1 MAVSA
6 PPSASTPPEDLFR
19 NRSFWIYWCARVFSI
34 LGAQI
39 QTVAIGWEI
48 YAITHDPMALGIAGL
63 LQFLP
68 ALLFTLA
75 SGQVAD
81 SFNRR
86 HIVTLSQVGYVL
98 IAFWLWWG
106 ASHAQLTA
114 TGLYVVAFL
123 FGTVRTFEFPCAAAV
138 LPGLVR
144 NDQLPRAIS
153 LTSSARQAALI
164 GGPALGGVLYAL
176 HVYAA
181 FGVSTLLFASAGI
194 ATWAVRYEQSR
205 NRAGKTS
212 LKTMLAGIAYIRTQP
227 ILLGAISLDLFAVL
241 LGGVTALLP
250 VFSRDI
256 LDAGP
261 TGLGFLRAAPGVG
274 ALLMSLYLV
283 RYPITRNAG
292 KILYASVALF
302 GLSTLVFAFSTSV
315 TLSIL
320 AMIILGAADM
330 VSVVVR
336 DSVVQ
341 LETPDEMRGRV
352 NSVNWLFIGAS
363 NQLGE
368 FESGVT
374 AAWWGPVTSAA
385 VGGIGTLLITL
396 GWIKLFP
403 ALWQRNSLVEEQP
416 VKEPR

>member
-1 MAVSA
+1 MQ
-6 PPSASTPPEDLFR
+6 PSPLATPPEDLLS
-19 NRSFWIYWCARVFSI
+19 NRSFWWYWASRVFSI

-48 YAITHDPMALGIAGL
+48 YTITHDPMALGIAGL

-81 SFNRR
+81 TFNRR
-86 HIVTLSQVGYVL
+86 RVITLCQLSYL
-98 IAFWLWWG
+98 SIALWLGWG
-106 ASHAQLTA
+106 SAHQQLSATA
-114 TGLYVVAFL
+114 LYVVAFL
-123 FGTVRTFEFPCAAAV
+123 FGTVRTFEYPCAAAL
-138 LPGLVR
+138 LPGLVTHE
-144 NDQLPRAIS
+144 QLPRAIS

-176 HVYAA
+176 HDYAP
-181 FGVSTLLFASAGI
+181 FVVSMLLFASAGLAAYI
-194 ATWAVRYEQSR
+194 VRYQATHGSG
-205 NRAGKTS
+205 GKIDLS
-212 LKTMLAGIAYIRTQP
+212 TMLGGIAYIRRQP
-227 ILLGAISLDLFAVL
+227 VLLGAISLDLFAVL

-250 VFSRDI
+250 IFAKDI

-274 ALLMSLYLV
+274 ALLMSIYLV
-283 RYPITRNAG
+283 RYPLTRNAG
-292 KILYASVALF
+292 KILYGSVAVF
-302 GLSTLVFAFSTSV
+302 GVATLVFAWSPYLL
-315 TLSIL
+315 LSIT
-320 AMIILGAADM
+320 AMVVLGAADM

-336 DSVVQ
+336 DSLVQ
-341 LETPDEMRGRV
+341 LETPDAMRGRV

-374 AAWWGPVTSAA
+374 AAWWGPVNATV
-385 VGGIGTLLITL
+385 VGGVGTLIVTL
-396 GWIKLFP
+396 LWMRMFP
-403 ALWQRNSLVEEQP
+403 QLLARDSLVEP
-416 VKEPR
+416 PANKDNHP

>member
-1 MAVSA
+1 MRMAVSA
-6 PPSASTPPEDLFR
+6 PPEDLLR
-19 NRSFWIYWCARVFSI
+19 NRSFWWYWGARVLSI

-81 SFNRR
+81 TFNRR
-86 HIVTLSQVGYVL
+86 HVVALSQVCYVL

-106 ASHAQLTA
+106 ASHQQLSA
-114 TGLYVVAFL
+114 FGLYVVAFL

-138 LPGLVR
+138 LPGLVT

-164 GGPALGGVLYAL
+164 GGPALGGLLYAV
-176 HVYAA
+176 HSYAPFA
-181 FGVSTLLFASAGI
+181 VSTVLFAGAGL
-194 ATWAVRYEQSR
+194 ATYAVRYQQTV

-227 ILLGAISLDLFAVL
+227 VLLGSISLDLFAVL

-302 GLSTLVFAFSTSV
+302 GVATLVFAFSTSV
-315 TLSIL
+315 TLSVL
-320 AMIILGAADM
+320 AMVILGAADM

-403 ALWQRNSLVEEQP
+403 QLWQRDSLVAERSP
-416 VKEPR
+416 TGSTDAKN